1 MAQYDSK
8 FGVTGVLE
16 LDMMRITEET
26 KKALKVYDLRKV
38 LGKYD
43 GNLVKFSISIESDDS
58 EFLVDQEDDEQE
70 DDQE

>member
-1 MAQYDSK
+1 MAKYDSK

-26 KKALKVYDLRKV
+26 KDAIKVYDLRKI

-43 GNLVKFSISIESDDS
+43 GNNVKFSISFDSDDS
-58 EFLVDQEDDEQE
+58 EFLVTDEDSVESDNE
-70 DDQE
+70 